1 LLCYSAATQAHV
13 CGLVCMSVAKDA
25 GFLCGNLCTHVLH
38 AHAHADVV
46 EPIERSS
53 VCDCVCAHCKHVYDV
68 QASQSDIM
76 AIKRTEITCAR

>member
-1 LLCYSAATQAHV
+1 MLY
-13 CGLVCMSVAKDA
+13 
-25 GFLCGNLCTHVLH
+25 

-53 VCDCVCAHCKHVYDV
+53 VCDYVCAHCKHVYDV

-76 AIKRTEITCAR
+76 AINRTEITCVR